1 MAWQGLLSVGI
12 FLVPLIAFAIVIAYT
27 VVAPAAHLLFAFLR
41 TIAGAKADLD
51 WWLLGRIL
59 PLLILIAGL
68 VPLAYLSQA
77 WSPGEQFAFGQFA
90 IMFVAIAA
98 LMIPIAVPLVKAYQA
113 GRGHWGLYGFSI
125 LAFLAMPVAAA
136 LTTGAIFEVTARA
149 AQESDETRK
158 SFANLP
164 PVFQIQE
171 TLSPCTQEIV
181 KLTGNGLAVSRPNE
195 ELPSL
200 LDARIYYFW
209 VDMTMKAAFL
219 DFFEAFDCGTTNL
232 RHNPANPMMSAFVFL
247 YRAFV
252 QLFVLAVIALPFT
265 ARPQSA

>member
-1 MAWQGLLSVGI
+1 MAWNGLISAAL
-12 FLVPLIAFAIVIAYT
+12 LLIPMAAFAIVIAYT
-27 VVAPAAHLLFAFLR
+27 VVAPAAHLLVAALR
-41 TIAGAKADLD
+41 LLTGGRAELD

-59 PLLILIAGL
+59 PLLILITAL
-68 VPLAYLSQA
+68 VPLAYLSRA
-77 WSPGEQFAFGQFA
+77 WSPGDQFAFGQFA

-98 LMIPIAVPLVKAYQA
+98 LMVPIAVPLVKAYQA
-113 GRGHWGLYGFSI
+113 GRGNWGLYGFSI

-136 LTTGAIFEVTARA
+136 LTTGSIFEITARA
-149 AQESDETRK
+149 AQESEATRA

-164 PVFQIQE
+164 NVFQIQPE
-171 TLSPCTQEIV
+171 LSPCTVEIV
-181 KLTGNGLAVSRPNE
+181 KYSGNSLAAERPTE
-195 ELPSL
+195 VLPSL
-200 LDARIYYFW
+200 LDTRIYFFW

-265 ARPQSA
+265 GRTKAA

>member
-1 MAWQGLLSVGI
+1 MAWEAYIPVGI
-12 FLVPLIAFAIVIAYT
+12 FLVPLAAFAIVIAYT
-27 VVAPAAHLLFAFLR
+27 VVAPATHIVFAFLR
-41 TIAGAKADLD
+41 LLTGNKAEFD
-51 WWLLGRIL
+51 WWLLGRVL
-59 PLLILIAGL
+59 PLLVLLAGL
-68 VPLAYLSQA
+68 VPLAYLSRA
-77 WSPGEQFAFGQFA
+77 WSPGDQFAFGQFA

-98 LMIPIAVPLVKAYQA
+98 LMVPIAVPLVKAYI
-113 GRGHWGLYGFSI
+113 GGKGHWGLYGFSI

-136 LTTGAIFEVTARA
+136 VTTGAIFQITAMA
-149 AQESDETRK
+149 AQESDATRA

-164 PVFQIQE
+164 PVFQLQE
-171 TLSPCTQEIV
+171 QLSPCTREIV
-181 KLTGNGLAVSRPNE
+181 KHAGNSLSAERPTEN
-195 ELPSL
+195 LPSL
-200 LDARIYYFW
+200 LDQRIYFFW

-265 ARPQSA
+265 ARKA

>member
-1 MAWQGLLSVGI
+1 MAWNGILSAALL
-12 FLVPLIAFAIVIAYT
+12 LIPMMAFAIVIAYT
-27 VVAPAAHLLFAFLR
+27 VVAPAAHVVFAFLR
-41 TIAGAKADLD
+41 LLTGGKAQLD

-68 VPLAYLSQA
+68 APVAYVSRA
-77 WSPGEQFAFGQFA
+77 WSPGDQFAFGQFA
-90 IMFVAIAA
+90 IMFVAISA
-98 LMIPIAVPLVKAYQA
+98 LMVPIAVPLVKAYV
-113 GRGHWGLYGFSI
+113 RGGGDWGLYGFSI

-136 LTTGAIFEVTARA
+136 LTTGAIFEVTAQA
-149 AQESDETRK
+149 AQESDATRT

-164 PVFQIQE
+164 PVFQIQQQV
-171 TLSPCTQEIV
+171 SPCTREIIRF
-181 KLTGNGLAVSRPNE
+181 TPNSMAATRPTE
-195 ELPSL
+195 DLPSL
-200 LDARIYYFW
+200 LDIRIYYFW

-232 RHNPANPMMSAFVFL
+232 RHNPDNPMMSAFVFL

-265 ARPQSA
+265 GRTKAA

>member
-1 MAWQGLLSVGI
+1 MGWDGILSVGI
-12 FLVPLIAFAIVIAYT
+12 LLVPLIAFAIVIAYT
-27 VVAPAAHLLFAFLR
+27 VIAPAAHLLFATLR
-41 TIAGAKADLD
+41 LVTGGKAGLD

-59 PLLILIAGL
+59 PLLILIAVL
-68 VPLAYLSQA
+68 IPLAYLSRA
-77 WSPGEQFAFGQFA
+77 WSPGDQFAFGQFA

-98 LMIPIAVPLVKAYQA
+98 LMIPIAVPLMKAYQA

-136 LTTGAIFEVTARA
+136 LTTGAIFEVTAHA
-149 AQESDETRK
+149 AQESEATRTA
-158 SFANLP
+158 FANLP
-164 PVFQIQE
+164 PVFQLQDR
-171 TLSPCTQEIV
+171 LSPCTAAIV
-181 KLTGNGLAVSRPNE
+181 HITPNSLAAARPTE
-195 ELPSL
+195 DLPSL
-200 LDARIYYFW
+200 LDTRIYFFW

-232 RHNPANPMMSAFVFL
+232 RHNPANSMMSAFVFL

-265 ARPQSA
+265 SRAKAA

>member
-1 MAWQGLLSVGI
+1 MGWEAFLPVGI
-12 FLVPLIAFAIVIAYT
+12 FVIPLIAFAIVIAYT
-27 VVAPAAHLLFAFLR
+27 VVAPAAHLVFASLR
-41 TIAGAKADLD
+41 LVAGGKAAFD

-59 PLLILIAGL
+59 PLLVLLAGL
-68 VPLAYLSQA
+68 VPLAYVSRA
-77 WSPGEQFAFGQFA
+77 WSPGDQFAFGQFA
-90 IMFVAIAA
+90 IMFVAISA
-98 LMIPIAVPLVKAYQA
+98 LMVPIAVPLVKAYQA

-149 AQESDETRK
+149 AQETDATRA

-164 PVFQIQE
+164 NVFQLQE
-171 TLSPCTQEIV
+171 NLSPCTRTIV
-181 KLTGNGLAVSRPNE
+181 SLTTNSLAAERPTEN
-195 ELPSL
+195 LPSL
-200 LDARIYYFW
+200 LDARIFYFW

-232 RHNPANPMMSAFVFL
+232 RHNAANPMMSAFVFL

-265 ARPQSA
+265 SRPQSA

>member
-1 MAWQGLLSVGI
+1 MAWNELLAAGLL
-12 FLVPLIAFAIVIAYT
+12 LIPMAAFAIVIAYT
-27 VVAPAAHLLFAFLR
+27 VIAPAAHLLLASLR
-41 TIAGAKADLD
+41 LVTGGRALFD

-59 PLLILIAGL
+59 PLLVLIAGL
-68 VPLAYLSQA
+68 VPLAYVSRA
-77 WSPGEQFAFGQFA
+77 WSPGDQFAFGQFA

-113 GRGHWGLYGFSI
+113 GRGDWGLYGFSI

-136 LTTGAIFEVTARA
+136 LTTGAIFEVTAMA
-149 AQESDETRK
+149 AQETDATRT

-164 PVFQIQE
+164 PVFQLQE
-171 TLSPCTQEIV
+171 HLSPCTQGIV
-181 KLTGNGLAVSRPNE
+181 QFTPNGIAAARPTE
-195 ELPSL
+195 SLPSL
-200 LDARIYYFW
+200 LDMRIFYFW

-265 ARPQSA
+265 SRPKAA

>member
-1 MAWQGLLSVGI
+1 MAWSGLISAGLL
-12 FLVPLIAFAIVIAYT
+12 LIPMAAFAVVIAYT
-27 VVAPAAHLLFAFLR
+27 IVAPAAHILFATLR
-41 TIAGAKADLD
+41 FVTGGKAELD

-68 VPLAYLSQA
+68 VPLAYLSRSL
-77 WSPGEQFAFGQFA
+77 SPGDQFAFGQFA
-90 IMFVAIAA
+90 IMFVAITA
-98 LMIPIAVPLVKAYQA
+98 LMVPIAVPLVKAYQA

-136 LTTGAIFEVTARA
+136 LTTGAIIQITAQA
-149 AQESDETRK
+149 AQETESTK
-158 SFANLP
+158 ASFANLP
-164 PVFQIQE
+164 NVFQIQPE
-171 TLSPCTQEIV
+171 LSPCTIEIV
-181 KLTGNGLAVSRPNE
+181 KLSGNSLAAERPTE
-195 ELPSL
+195 KLPSL
-200 LDARIYYFW
+200 LDTRIYYFW

-265 ARPQSA
+265 RRPQAA

>member
-1 MAWQGLLSVGI
+1 MAWEAYIPAAI
-12 FLVPLIAFAIVIAYT
+12 FIVPLAAFAIVIAYT
-27 VVAPAAHLLFAFLR
+27 VVAPAGHLVLAVLR
-41 TIAGAKADLD
+41 LLTGGRADLD
-51 WWLLGRIL
+51 WWLLGRVL
-59 PLLILIAGL
+59 PVLILIAGL
-68 VPLAYLSQA
+68 VPLAYLSHA

-90 IMFVAIAA
+90 IMFTAIAA
-98 LMIPIAVPLVKAYQA
+98 VMIPIAIPLVKAFVL

-136 LTTGAIFEVTARA
+136 MTTGAIFEITARA
-149 AQESDETRK
+149 AQESDATRA

-164 PVFQIQE
+164 PVFQIQNE
-171 TLSPCTQEIV
+171 LSPCTLGIV
-181 KLTGNGLAVSRPNE
+181 RYTGNSLAPERPTEN
-195 ELPSL
+195 LPSL
-200 LDARIYYFW
+200 LDLRIYYFW

-265 ARPQSA
+265 SRKSG

>member
-1 MAWQGLLSVGI
+1 MGWQAYIPVAI
-12 FLVPLIAFAIVIAYT
+12 FIVPLISFAIVISYA
-27 VVAPAAHLLFAFLR
+27 VVAPAGHLVLAVLRFLTGR
-41 TIAGAKADLD
+41 KADLD
-51 WWLLGRIL
+51 WWLLGRVL
-59 PLLILIAGL
+59 PVLILLAGL
-68 VPLAYLSQA
+68 VPLAYVSRA
-77 WSPGEQFAFGQFA
+77 WSPGEQFAVGQFA

-98 LMIPIAVPLVKAYQA
+98 VMIPIAIPLVKAFVL

-136 LTTGAIFEVTARA
+136 LTTGAIFEITARA
-149 AQESDETRK
+149 AQESDATRA

-171 TLSPCTQEIV
+171 QLSPCTLAIV
-181 KLTGNGLAVSRPNE
+181 RYSGNTLAAERPSEN
-195 ELPSL
+195 LPSL
-200 LDARIYYFW
+200 LDVRIYYFW

-265 ARPQSA
+265 SRKA

>member
-1 MAWQGLLSVGI
+1 MAWNGMLSAGLL
-12 FLVPLIAFAIVIAYT
+12 LVPMAAFAIVIAYT
-27 VVAPAAHLLFAFLR
+27 IVAPAAHLIFATLR
-41 TIAGAKADLD
+41 LITGGKAQLD

-59 PLLILIAGL
+59 PVLILVAGL
-68 VPLAYLSQA
+68 IPLAYLSRA
-77 WSPGEQFAFGQFA
+77 WSPGDQFALGQFA

-98 LMIPIAVPLVKAYQA
+98 LMVPIAVPLVKAYQA

-149 AQESDETRK
+149 AQESADTRA

-164 PVFQIQE
+164 PVFLLQDQ
-171 TLSPCTQEIV
+171 LSPCTAEIV
-181 KLTGNGLAVSRPNE
+181 KFSGNSLAASRPTEN
-195 ELPSL
+195 LPSL
-200 LDARIYYFW
+200 LDMRIYFFW

-265 ARPQSA
+265 ARSKAA

>member
-1 MAWQGLLSVGI
+1 MALDGLLSVGI
-12 FLVPLIAFAIVIAYT
+12 FLVPLAAFAIVITYA
-27 VVAPAAHLLFAFLR
+27 VLAPALHLTLALLR
-41 TIAGAKADLD
+41 LLSGYRADLD
-51 WWLLGRIL
+51 WWLLGRVL
-59 PLLILIAGL
+59 PLLVLLAGL
-68 VPLAYLSQA
+68 VPLAYLSRA
-77 WSPGEQFAFGQFA
+77 WSPGDQFAFGQFA

-98 LMIPIAVPLVKAYQA
+98 LMIPIAVPLVKAYIG
-113 GRGHWGLYGFSI
+113 GRGNWGLYGFSL

-136 LTTGAIFEVTARA
+136 LTTGAIFEITALA
-149 AQESDETRK
+149 AQESDATRA

-164 PVFQIQE
+164 PVFQLQE
-171 TLSPCTQEIV
+171 LQSPCTLEII
-181 KLTGNGLAVSRPNE
+181 KHTGNSMSAERPTEN
-195 ELPSL
+195 LPSL
-200 LDARIYYFW
+200 LDQRIYYFW

-265 ARPQSA
+265 ARKA

>member
-1 MAWQGLLSVGI
+1 MAWDVYVPVGI
-12 FLVPLIAFAIVIAYT
+12 LIVPLAAFAIVISYT
-27 VVAPAAHLLFAFLR
+27 VVAPAMHLVLATLR
-41 TIAGAKADLD
+41 IMTGGKAEFD

-59 PLLILIAGL
+59 PVLVLLAGL
-68 VPLAYLSQA
+68 VPLAYLSRA
-77 WSPGEQFAFGQFA
+77 WSPGDQFAFGQFA

-98 LMIPIAVPLVKAYQA
+98 LMIPIAVPLVKAYQR
-113 GRGHWGLYGFSI
+113 GRGEWGLYGFAV

-136 LTTGAIFEVTARA
+136 LTTGAIFQITALA
-149 AQESDETRK
+149 AQETDATRA

-164 PVFQIQE
+164 PVFQVQNQ
-171 TLSPCTQEIV
+171 LSPCTLEIV
-181 KLTGNGLAVSRPNE
+181 RHTGNSLPAERPTEN
-195 ELPSL
+195 LPSL
-200 LDARIYYFW
+200 LDQRIYFFW

-252 QLFVLAVIALPFT
+252 QLFVLAAIALPFT
-265 ARPQSA
+265 GRTNAA